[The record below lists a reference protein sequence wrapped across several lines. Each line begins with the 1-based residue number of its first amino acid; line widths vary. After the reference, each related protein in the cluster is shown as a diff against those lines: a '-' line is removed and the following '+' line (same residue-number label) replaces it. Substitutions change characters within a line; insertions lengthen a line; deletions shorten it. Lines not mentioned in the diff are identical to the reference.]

1 MSATTFTKRPSRG
14 EQNWKSILK
23 DDIDQTEDWTAHSNK
38 VFYTVW
44 TVTTFKVKIYHKF
57 NALSIKSKLLVQDDR
72 AANYTASL
80 QFKPLGKC
88 FF

>member
-14 EQNWKSILK
+14 EQSWKSILK
-23 DDIDQTEDWTAHSNK
+23 GDIDKPKIGPRTPIKFSTLFERLRRS
-38 VFYTVW
+38 
-44 TVTTFKVKIYHKF
+44 KVKIYHQF

-80 QFKPLGKC
+80 QFKPLGKRFC
-88 FF
+88 